1 LYGENKKNS
10 FCLIALKQLKKF
22 HPFHII
28 VLAWQFLNYNANL
41 DELLAAFSG

>member
-1 LYGENKKNS
+1 MVKIKK
-10 FCLIALKQLKKF
+10 LILLDCPQAIEKVS
-22 HPFHII
+22 PFHII